1 MSKFLFPWHGK
12 PPNSAEYWENLW
24 AAIVALVMPSHDN
37 PRRFGDRHDPLRL
50 LPFLFRPSARGPL
63 MRPMTIRAGVM
74 AIAALLLLSACG
86 KDSDDAKP
94 VAKEDADTPGITL
107 KAEEIESMGITV
119 QPAVAAQYQGQI
131 SGYGVVTALDAIAQ
145 ADSDFLAAQAT
156 ASQSQAASARAQSLA
171 TGEEAAISREQL
183 EAAQSKAAADQAALA
198 LARRKSEAAFGLNS
212 PFRNSGAR
220 AGVMRELAS
229 GAVVLVRVTFPA
241 TGGETPRQLIIS
253 RMGADAKSWTSTTIW
268 DAPADPAVPG
278 RSFYAIVHGSD
289 LAQNERVTAA
299 IPSGAAQAGAKIPA
313 QAVVFGESEAWAYVQ
328 TAARTFLRT
337 KVATDR
343 PMGDGYF
350 VTGIKPGGKVVV
362 DGAGLLLAHEVNPS
376 TESED

>member
-1 MSKFLFPWHGK
+1 MRK
-12 PPNSAEYWENLW
+12 
-24 AAIVALVMPSHDN
+24 
-37 PRRFGDRHDPLRL
+37 
-50 LPFLFRPSARGPL
+50 AR
-63 MRPMTIRAGVM
+63 IM
-74 AIAALLLLSACG
+74 AIASLLLLSACG
-86 KDSDDAKP
+86 KGAGDKPEAKDSDT
-94 VAKEDADTPGITL
+94 DTPGVTL
-107 KAEEIESMGITV
+107 KAEEIQSMGITV

-131 SGYGVVTALDAIAQ
+131 SGYGVVTALDTIAQ

-156 ASQSQAASARAQSLA
+156 ASQSQAAAARARSLA

-212 PFRNSGAR
+212 PFRNPDARARVMAEFSSGA
-220 AGVMRELAS
+220 A
-229 GAVVLVRVTFPA
+229 VLVRVTFPA

-253 RMGADAKSWTSTTIW
+253 RMGADVKSWTSTAIW
-268 DAPADPAVPG
+268 DAPADPSVPG

-299 IPSGAAQAGAKIPA
+299 IPSGAPQAGAKIPA
-313 QAVVFGESEAWAYVQ
+313 HAVVFGESEAWVYVQ

-337 KVATDR
+337 KVVTDR
-343 PMGDGYF
+343 PMDDGYF
-350 VTGIKPGGKVVV
+350 VTNIKPGGKIVV

-376 TESED
+376 TESEE